1 MAALAERTASAV
13 RALSVVLVALP
24 FLVAIIAVLQTA
36 WWLALGAVAVLAVA
50 VPSFATDRFHRK

>member
-50 VPSFATDRFHRK
+50 APPFATDRFRRK